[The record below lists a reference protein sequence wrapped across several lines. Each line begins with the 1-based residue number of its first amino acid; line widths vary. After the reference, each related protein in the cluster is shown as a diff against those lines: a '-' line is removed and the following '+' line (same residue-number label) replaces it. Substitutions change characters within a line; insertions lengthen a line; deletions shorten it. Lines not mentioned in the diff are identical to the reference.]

1 MSHKQ
6 EFELS
11 INIQHVSTSTDKAI
25 SSPIVDRL
33 LEVSDSTFRNE
44 YVDYYALSDHIC
56 FAHFLLYFVVRIRR
70 NVGIIICDLVIFM

>member
-11 INIQHVSTSTDKAI
+11 INIQHVSTSTDKVI

-56 FAHFLLYFVVRIRR
+56 LAKTIKKDKI
-70 NVGIIICDLVIFM
+70 NNSDMKSCCEN

>member
-11 INIQHVSTSTDKAI
+11 INIQHVSTSTDKVI

-56 FAHFLLYFVVRIRR
+56 FAKTIKKDKI
-70 NVGIIICDLVIFM
+70 NNSDMKSCCEN